1 MGVLDVFASV
11 GLRVRGSFKRA
22 AAPLSRR
29 LAPAGSDEDLF
40 DDEFQRKLDYLAVVS
55 RRVFSGAMRAER
67 RTKKTGSGVEFAD
80 HRDYAAGD
88 DFRYLDWHAYQRFD
102 RLLIRLYEEEED
114 LSIYFIVDNSSSM
127 AFGNGEKLRHA
138 KRLCAA
144 LAYVGLANLDRIA
157 IVTATDEISG
167 RMQSTRG
174 KARIFRIFK
183 FLRGVSA
190 AGPTDLGTAMR
201 TFVAQH
207 KRRGL
212 AVLISDLYD
221 PAGVERGINV
231 LRYNKFEPFVLH
243 IVDPSEGKPDL
254 KGDVRVFDCET
265 GEERE
270 VTVTAKVLERYGQ
283 AYEEYLEGAR
293 RFCTSRQVSYFRAD
307 ITIPFDELILRV
319 FRRGGFL
326 R

>member
-1 MGVLDVFASV
+1 MGLLDTF
-11 GLRVRGSFKRA
+11 RKA
-22 AAPLSRR
+22 AAPFSRR
-29 LAPAGSDEDLF
+29 FSYAKSEEELF
-40 DDEFQRKLDYLAVVS
+40 DDEFQRKLEYLAMVS

-80 HRDYAAGD
+80 HRNYTAGD

-102 RLLIRLYEEEED
+102 RLLVRLFEEEED
-114 LSIYFIVDNSSSM
+114 LSIYLIIDSSTSM
-127 AFGNGEKLRHA
+127 GFGDGAKLKQA

-144 LAYVGLANLDRIA
+144 LAYVGLANLDRVT
-157 IVTATDEISG
+157 IVSATDEVSG
-167 RMQSTRG
+167 RMPSTRG

-183 FLRGVSA
+183 FLRTVEPDGQ
-190 AGPTDLGTAMR
+190 TDLGDALK

-212 AVLISDLYD
+212 AVVLSDLYD
-221 PAGVERGINV
+221 AKGFEKGINV
-231 LRYNKFEPFVLH
+231 LRYAKFDPFVIH
-243 IVDPSEGKPDL
+243 IVDEQDATPEL
-254 KGDVRVFDCET
+254 RGDVRVYDCES

-270 VTVTAKVLERYGQ
+270 VTVTAKVLERYKR
-283 AYEEYLEGAR
+283 AYEKYLAEVQ
-293 RFCTSRQVSYFRAD
+293 RFCTKKQVSYFRAD
-307 ITIPFDELILRV
+307 VNVPFDELILRV

>member
-1 MGVLDVFASV
+1 VSLLDVF
-11 GLRVRGSFKRA
+11 KRA
-22 AAPLSRR
+22 PAPLSRR
-29 LAPAGSDEDLF
+29 MGRAEASEELF
-40 DDEFQRKLDYLAVVS
+40 DDEFQRKLDYLAMVS

-80 HRDYAAGD
+80 HRDYVPGD
-88 DFRYLDWHAYQRFD
+88 DFRYLDWAAYQRFG

-114 LSIYFIVDNSSSM
+114 LSIYFILDSSASM
-127 AFGNGEKLRHA
+127 GFGGGEKLRQA

-157 IVTATDEISG
+157 IVTANDEISG

-174 KARIFRIFK
+174 KARIFRVFR
-183 FLRGVSA
+183 FLTAVKAEGA
-190 AGPTDLGTAMR
+190 TDLGDAMK

-212 AVLISDLYD
+212 AVVLSDLYD
-221 PAGVERGINV
+221 PAGFERGINV
-231 LRYNKFEPFVLH
+231 LRYAKFEPFVIHL
-243 IVDPSEGKPDL
+243 VDGADAKPEL
-254 KGDVRVFDCET
+254 RGDVRVYDCET
-265 GEERE
+265 GDERE
-270 VTVTAKVLERYGQ
+270 VTVTAKVLERFAA
-283 AYEEYLEGAR
+283 AYEEHLEEVK
-293 RFCTSRQVSYFRAD
+293 RFCVGKQVSYFRAD
-307 ITIPFDELILRV
+307 VSVPFDELILRV